1 MSSSSLRALTRNCE
15 PKRRRRNENDNND
28 NNNNNNANNNKP
40 LSPLALALSRTNFLL
55 YGAPRCL
62 KCRAAKALCHRLF
75 HETSVNWTDHYVDV
89 SKAKNCLQSVGIK
102 SVPTWEMCGKRFGGV
117 FDAKSESVRGGAH
130 VGELVGF
137 RVFARKFG
145 SDAKAEKTVIDARR
159 RRFCSKSSSSS
170 SSNSNDRNDETSDV
184 NFNYLAGASL
194 GDVAMAARALGGG
207 RRTRRRTLRRSGWC
221 KRVAVRLAMRG
232 EGKFWCEF
240 GELRNEKSEKV
251 ARNAS
256 VALEP
261 M

>member
-1 MSSSSLRALTRNCE
+1 MSSSLRALTRNCE
-15 PKRRRRNENDNND
+15 PKRRRRRNENE
-28 NNNNNNANNNKP
+28 NNNNANINNKP

-75 HETSVNWTDHYVDV
+75 HQTSVHWTDHYVDV

-102 SVPTWEMCGKRFGGV
+102 TVPTWEMCGKRFGGA

-137 RVFARKFG
+137 RVLARKFG

-159 RRFCSKSSSSS
+159 RRFCSESSS
-170 SSNSNDRNDETSDV
+170 SSNSNDRNDDASDV

-251 ARNAS
+251 ARDAS

>member
-15 PKRRRRNENDNND
+15 PKRGRRRRRNENENN
-28 NNNNNNANNNKP
+28 NNNKP

-75 HETSVNWTDHYVDV
+75 HQTSVQWTDHYVDV

-102 SVPTWEMCGKRFGGV
+102 TVPTWEVCGKRFGGV
-117 FDAKSESVRGGAH
+117 FDAKSESVKVGAH

-137 RVFARKFG
+137 RVFGRKFG
-145 SDAKAEKTVIDARR
+145 SEAKAEKTVLDARR
-159 RRFCSKSSSSS
+159 RRLCSKSSSSSSS
-170 SSNSNDRNDETSDV
+170 SSNSNDRNDDASDV
-184 NFNYLAGASL
+184 NLNYLAGASL

-221 KRVAVRLAMRG
+221 KRVAVRLAARG